1 MAHTDS
7 NAMPRPDPQDDDD
20 GLRKRLLKR
29 VTVAGALV
37 VALLAGLA
45 LFDGL
50 YVQPDKPSPVAR
62 VEAPAKPAEEKVTK
76 EDAAGEPKA
85 EVAKEVVA
93 EPERTAEP
101 TGTMPPARDERP
113 LTPPATAHPAM
124 LRPGEPV
131 AMVVPKPEPASVLA
145 RVPPPAVV
153 AVKPVPAEVTVPPGT
168 RPVARA
174 VEAVGQ
180 FLLQMGVFSSV
191 ANAEELRA
199 RLELAGVP
207 ARIEARVQVGP
218 FATRQEAE
226 QAREKLQSLGMDP
239 GLIMAARK

>member
-1 MAHTDS
+1 MTKRSMMARKDG
-7 NAMPRPDPQDDDD
+7 NAMAEPRDDDD

-50 YVQPDKPSPVAR
+50 YVQPDKLPPKVAGGDVPVKPVEPPAIER
-62 VEAPAKPAEEKVTK
+62 PAGDQRAENVEA
-76 EDAAGEPKA
+76 
-85 EVAKEVVA
+85 AKEVAA

-113 LTPPATAHPAM
+113 LTPPATARPAV
-124 LRPGEPV
+124 LQPGEPV
-131 AMVVPKPEPASVLA
+131 AVVQKPDPAGVLA
-145 RVPPPAVV
+145 RVPVPAPV
-153 AVKPVPAEVTVPPGT
+153 AAKPVPAEG
-168 RPVARA
+168 RPFAKA
-174 VEAVGQ
+174 VETVGQ

-226 QAREKLQSLGMDP
+226 AARERLRSLGMDP
-239 GLIMAARK
+239 GLVMAARK